1 MVTGIRRAARGGHP
15 KLGATL
21 LIELPEST
29 ATALRSHFSRPAC
42 TQGVTGQWAAG
53 DLGPCKLDAQS
64 MLCGCVCACTCE
76 HACGCISLGTRL
88 MAFIRFSKTSR
99 TTKRLII
106 AVLLRNVENRS
117 IPCAQEEKK
126 QFKNGINIPKK
137 GKETEVAQLCPTLW
151 DPVDCSPPGSSV
163 RGILQARILEWG
175 AISFSRGSS

>member
-1 MVTGIRRAARGGHP
+1 
-15 KLGATL
+15 
-21 LIELPEST
+21 
-29 ATALRSHFSRPAC
+29 
-42 TQGVTGQWAAG
+42 
-53 DLGPCKLDAQS
+53 
-64 MLCGCVCACTCE
+64 
-76 HACGCISLGTRL
+76 